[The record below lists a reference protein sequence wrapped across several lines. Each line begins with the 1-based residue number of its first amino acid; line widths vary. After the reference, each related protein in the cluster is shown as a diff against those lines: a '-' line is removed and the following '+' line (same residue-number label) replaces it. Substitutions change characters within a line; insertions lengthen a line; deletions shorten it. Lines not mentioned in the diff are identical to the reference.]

1 MNHAAGASSGAGQ
14 AESAPLVWSEIVTL
28 ILCALAFLVEG
39 YDMQTMALAIPVL
52 APIWSRPPADFS
64 WAVSALNIGAVIGS
78 ALLAPYG
85 DRFGRRRTVGV
96 LLLADGVFVAGT
108 ATATSVLALVIWR
121 FLAGLALGAAVV
133 NVTVLI
139 TERFPRNRQALF
151 LTVAYTN
158 LSLGGVLGGFG
169 NALITQ
175 ALTWRGIFLLG
186 GLAGTL
192 VSVLLYSNLSKNSLG
207 PTAEPAGSVGGKLP
221 GGASIMQLLARGIG
235 RVTVPLWLVKFL
247 NAIILFVLL
256 GWLPTMLKSI
266 GWSLGDASRGSA
278 YMQIG
283 GIVGGLIISWLLDH
297 GRSTVALLTTFA
309 AMTVV
314 LLLFLVTPA
323 SVFAWSFLLVLGGGF
338 CLAAHYALN
347 ALAATLYP
355 IHMRATGAG
364 WANSMSRMGSIVGS
378 LLGGLFVHWHF
389 SVANTIALLA
399 LPATISFALT
409 GVLHYAQKRGAQLG
423 ILPAT

>member
-1 MNHAAGASSGAGQ
+1 M
-14 AESAPLVWSEIVTL
+14 
-28 ILCALAFLVEG
+28 ILCALGFLVEG

-64 WAVSALNIGAVIGS
+64 LAISALNIGAVIGS
-78 ALLAPYG
+78 ALLAPFG
-85 DRFGRRRTVGV
+85 DTYGRRRAVGV
-96 LLLADGVFVAGT
+96 LLLADGIFVAGT
-108 ATATSVLALVIWR
+108 ATAASVAALVVWR

-133 NVTVLI
+133 NITVLI

-151 LTVAYTN
+151 LTIAYTN

-175 ALTWRGIFLLG
+175 TMTWRGIFLLG
-186 GLAGTL
+186 GFAGVL
-192 VSVLLYSNLSKNSLG
+192 VSGLLYANLSKSSLRAAPNAADNVG
-207 PTAEPAGSVGGKLP
+207 ADSPGRASV
-221 GGASIMQLLARGIG
+221 MQLLTRGVRG
-235 RVTVPLWLVKFL
+235 VTVPLWLIKFL

-278 YMQIG
+278 YMQTG

-297 GRSTVALLTTFA
+297 GRSTIALLTTFA
-309 AMTVV
+309 AMTAVFV
-314 LLLFLVTPA
+314 LFLVTPS
-323 SVFAWSFLLVLGGGF
+323 SVLAWSFLLVLGGGF

-364 WANSMSRMGSIVGS
+364 WANSMSRIGSIVGS
-378 LLGGLFVHWHF
+378 MLGGLFVHWHF
-389 SVANTIALLA
+389 GVANTIALLA
-399 LPATISFALT
+399 LPATVSFALT
-409 GVLHYAQKRGAQLG
+409 LLLHLAQTRIAQPG
-423 ILPAT
+423 IRTAA